1 MTSDRAR
8 FRWVPVVQGEFRA
21 SAEDDVIFS
30 TVLGSCIAAC
40 LFDPVA
46 RVGGM
51 NHFLLAGETQ
61 AERGGDVMYG
71 AYLMELLVNGLMRMG
86 AQRARL
92 EAKLFGGG
100 RIVAGLSDIGANNAA
115 FAERYLSYEGIRL
128 VGRDLG
134 GDKARR
140 LQFAPVGGRAR
151 VRYVSDEA
159 ARDEVP
165 NLAAGG
171 GDVELF

>member
-1 MTSDRAR
+1 MGRVAHA
-8 FRWVPVVQGEFRA
+8 RWVPVVQGEFRA
-21 SAEDDVIFS
+21 SGEENVVFS
-30 TVLGSCIAAC
+30 TVLGSCVAAC

-51 NHFLLAGETQ
+51 NHFLLPGETA
-61 AERGGDVMYG
+61 AERGGNVVYG
-71 AYLMELLVNGLMRMG
+71 AYLMELLVNGVMAMG

-100 RIVAGLSDIGANNAA
+100 RIVAGLSDVGAKNAE
-115 FAERYLSYEGIRL
+115 FAERYLSYEGIRV
-128 VGRDLG
+128 VGRDIG

-140 LQFAPVGGRAR
+140 LQFTPVTGRAR
-151 VRYVSDEA
+151 VRYVGEDA

-165 NLAAGG
+165 SAVAGG